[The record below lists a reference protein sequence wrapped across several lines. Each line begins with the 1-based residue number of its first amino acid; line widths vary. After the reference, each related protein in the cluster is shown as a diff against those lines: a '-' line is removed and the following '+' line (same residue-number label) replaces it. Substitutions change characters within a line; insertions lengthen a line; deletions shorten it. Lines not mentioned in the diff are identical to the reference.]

1 MFSGKLVLAAV
12 IAASFTALSSGAAL
26 SQEAT
31 RETAYKGTMVCVAF
45 PWQRTVVRVPLD
57 LTVMDQAVAFA
68 RPILGNNQVA
78 GNEMAKGAVD
88 ADGNFSLASNGSEGG
103 THYQG
108 TYKGTITRDGGTFTG
123 TQTWSKGEVTH
134 TRTCTGAFVRSQ
146 A

>member
-12 IAASFTALSSGAAL
+12 IAASFAALSNDAAL
-26 SQEAT
+26 SQETT
-31 RETAYKGTMVCVAF
+31 REAAYKGTMVCVAF
-45 PWQRTVVRVPLD
+45 PWQPTVVRVPMD
-57 LTVMDQAVAFA
+57 LTVTEGAIAFA

-88 ADGNFSLASNGSEGG
+88 ADGNFSLASDGNEGG

-108 TYKGTITRDGGTFTG
+108 AYKGTITRDGGTFTG
-123 TQTWSKGEVTH
+123 TQTWTRGELTH
-134 TRTCTGAFVRSQ
+134 TRTCTGAFVRSK